1 VFRSYEKFGFIF
13 LQVCKFQNFY
23 LLLCLPPPSYYFSIT
38 ILFVF
43 YCTLLYYTTLY
54 YTKLY
59 FTHPKPRLKKGGS
72 SATWV
77 IANGAF
83 PFLGCDPG
91 KDFGTRVDPGRPE
104 LKCKVFINCKL
115 RTIPA
120 KSAFSGEMQLT
131 E

>member
-1 VFRSYEKFGFIF
+1 M
-13 LQVCKFQNFY
+13 
-23 LLLCLPPPSYYFSIT
+23 
-38 ILFVF
+38 
-43 YCTLLYYTTLY
+43 
-54 YTKLY
+54 
-59 FTHPKPRLKKGGS
+59 KKGGS

-115 RTIPA
+115 RTEFKMI
-120 KSAFSGEMQLT
+120 KIQKKILMKRVCELNDIT
-131 E
+131 K